1 MSDENGKTIKFK
13 FEIDQQSFNSVK
25 QAIESLGQSFS
36 KINAAA
42 GGLMGGGGFANVS
55 VGGQSPGKQQLVQA
69 AAAKNQGSSQVSGPS
84 MTKVILDNASAFKKF
99 AAEGKESSKIM
110 TDALKRDLTEQERSL
125 DKLQTKLKNLS
136 EEYQAATKAQKDFLS
151 AGKTG
156 QAAAMGAHASN
167 INNQISQTTGQVLQT
182 NNQLANAQQLIGG
195 GGAAGGGSGFGGFMQ
210 SLGYGG
216 SGFGGGYLGAFKG
229 LGTAAAGAFMVANFA
244 ADQSLAGER
253 SINIAGAQRGDLMR
267 NSMRKLAAG
276 DYKELFFADG
286 DPEFKKLFKKEATK
300 GIDYA
305 KEISLKNAV
314 LSAIA
319 PPLMLGGLA
328 EQFKG
333 SFDSG
338 NLARDFKGLGRGL
351 GQLAGEVPILG
362 SLLRSGGIV
371 GPDVGGGA
379 FGGFSTSA
387 QANAQVEQAQA
398 TIDNNRRAQV
408 LTEMSIDK
416 YQGQRDLSMQAQRIM
431 GMSGF
436 GLDKH
441 GMPVN
446 SVARLDDELRAQG
459 YSAQELMAAT
469 SQLIGGGGRRFA
481 GQNARQLMAATATG
495 LSGFGELLGSSARS
509 GVGTS
514 LAYGALGGGIGDQAG
529 VVLGSAIAQGG
540 FDPRGTTSG
549 LGVLA
554 AVQAGGFAFNKEATD
569 FNQVARVREGLSLG
583 DRVGMGQLDAYQ
595 RGRNL
600 VSAIGILG
608 PNASTY
614 AKDLLANGLT
624 MKQRLDASR
633 GELTNTAR
641 AAGLTAGDITA
652 QTSSMFGSVF
662 DRYVGGGDD
671 PASKAIAKFRASN
684 KSLDQFVKTA
694 SIEDKKD
701 LMGAYNLSIGG
712 QAEEGVAGL
721 FGLAEGFG
729 AKDIKTGGVG
739 KKLTGLEADDALSQ
753 SEKQKRIT
761 SEMERNFGKLTEK
774 VSMSTEAFD
783 RLNTFSENLNLG
795 AEDFIRAMTNTT
807 KVMKAFVDKIGPTVG
822 FRVETK

>member
-136 EEYQAATKAQKDFLS
+136 EEYQAATKAQKDFLN

-195 GGAAGGGSGFGGFMQ
+195 GGAAGFGGFMQ

-398 TIDNNRRAQV
+398 AIDNNRKAQV

-416 YQGQRDLSMQAQRIM
+416 YQGQRGLSMQAQRIL
-431 GMSGF
+431 GMKGF

-446 SVARLDDELRAQG
+446 SVSRLEDELTAQG
-459 YSAQELMAAT
+459 YSTQELIAAT
-469 SQLIGGGGRRFA
+469 SQLIGAGGRRFA

-514 LAYGALGGGIGDQAG
+514 LAYGSLGGSIGDQAG
-529 VVLGSAIAQGG
+529 VALGSTIAQGG

-583 DRVGMGQLDAYQ
+583 DRIGTGQLDAYQ

-624 MKQRLDASR
+624 MKQRLDAINK

-641 AAGLTAGDITA
+641 VAGLTPEAIRA
-652 QTSSMFGSVF
+652 QTSNMFGSVF

-671 PASKAIAKFRASN
+671 IGSKAIAKFKASN
-684 KSLDQFVKTA
+684 LSLDQFVKTA
-694 SIEDKKD
+694 SMEDKRD
-701 LMGAYNLSIGG
+701 LMGAYNLSIGS

-774 VSMSTEAFD
+774 VSMSTQSFD
-783 RLNTFSENLNLG
+783 RLNTFSENLNQG

-807 KVMKAFVDKIGPTVG
+807 RVMKTFVEKIGPSVG